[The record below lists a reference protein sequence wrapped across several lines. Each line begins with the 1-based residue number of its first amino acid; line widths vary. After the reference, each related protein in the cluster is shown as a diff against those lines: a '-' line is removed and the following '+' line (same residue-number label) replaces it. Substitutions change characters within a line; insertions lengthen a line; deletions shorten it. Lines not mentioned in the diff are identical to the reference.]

1 MQDQPRE
8 DRTDPRIPPPLGIV
22 RQPTQHDPR
31 LDSKIL
37 SAVGRIAPG
46 TELRAAIDDIIR
58 SSEGALIVIGEPNEL
73 AFLLSGGI
81 KLDVPF
87 TPQLLYELTKMDG
100 AVLVNSAVT
109 KLSHANVQLMPDPT
123 IPSAETGTRHR
134 TAERVAR
141 QTDALVISI
150 SQQRETVTVFVGQ
163 SRYQLE
169 TIADVLA
176 KTNQALSTLETYRA
190 RLEQVVTR
198 LTALEFQN
206 AVMLDDVLVTLQRA
220 ELTTRM
226 AEEIERACVELGEEG
241 RLIRMQLE
249 ELVAD
254 VPDEK
259 AALVYDY
266 HAEGRPRTHGRGA
279 RRAGGAS
286 VQPAT
291 RVRAPGGARVS
302 GVDQLHGL
310 LGHPARVPRAVAHP
324 APSGRRRQTRGRE
337 PRRARRGCQ
346 RLSAGAGS
354 GGRCRRRSGPGD
366 PGRAQATP
374 RAQSGRSVLAV
385 VALSRD
391 FLEKVAVSSSFS
403 YTGAVQPA
411 VFSSPASLRKRQ
423 YTRGGSGCTESAT
436 RWCIRTTV
444 RERSSRRR
452 RAKCWVRSAST

>member
-1 MQDQPRE
+1 ME
-8 DRTDPRIPPPLGIV
+8 DRADPRIPPPLGIV

-46 TELRAAIDDIIR
+46 TELRSAIDDIIR
-58 SSEGALIVIGEPNEL
+58 SSEGALILIGEPSEL
-73 AFLLSGGI
+73 AFLFSGGI

-87 TPQLLYELTKMDG
+87 TPQLLYELAKMDG
-100 AVLVNSAVT
+100 AIIVNSTVT

-134 TAERVAR
+134 TAERVAK

-163 SRYQLE
+163 SRHQLE
-169 TIADVLA
+169 PIADVLA

-266 HAEGRPRTHGRGA
+266 HAEGGPERTAEGLHALAALPYNQLLEFELLAVLGFPASTNPLDRSVSPRGYRVLSHIPRLPDGIVKRLV
-279 RRAGGAS
+279 AS
-286 VQPAT
+286 LDGLEGVVSAT
-291 RVRAPGGARVS
+291 QRELEAVDGVGTVRAREIREGLRRLQEHNL
-302 GVDQLHGL
+302 VDRYLQL
-310 LGHPARVPRAVAHP
+310 
-324 APSGRRRQTRGRE
+324 
-337 PRRARRGCQ
+337 
-346 RLSAGAGS
+346 
-354 GGRCRRRSGPGD
+354 
-366 PGRAQATP
+366 
-374 RAQSGRSVLAV
+374 
-385 VALSRD
+385 
-391 FLEKVAVSSSFS
+391 
-403 YTGAVQPA
+403 
-411 VFSSPASLRKRQ
+411 
-423 YTRGGSGCTESAT
+423 
-436 RWCIRTTV
+436 
-444 RERSSRRR
+444 
-452 RAKCWVRSAST
+452 